1 MDFIVKEFKKK
12 KVKKMILLNQT
23 APGTQSPG
31 TQTQGKEKKEK
42 RPRMYDTLAMLTT
55 QDNGK
60 NIQITT
66 ITNFNII
73 GKLVRV
79 SPYEL
84 EVEVKGRDGKPEKW
98 IVMKHFIGY
107 LKFMQ

>member
-1 MDFIVKEFKKK
+1 LVDV
-12 KVKKMILLNQT
+12 NQK
-23 APGTQSPG
+23 AQPQGTQAQG
-31 TQTQGKEKKEK
+31 TQPEGKEKKEK
-42 RPRMYDTLAMLTT
+42 RPRMYDTLAMMTT

-66 ITNFNII
+66 ITNNIII

-84 EVEVKGRDGKPEKW
+84 EVEVKGRDGKPENL
-98 IVMKHFIGY
+98 IIMKHFIAY
-107 LKFMQ
+107 LKFTG

>member
-1 MDFIVKEFKKK
+1 MVDV
-12 KVKKMILLNQT
+12 NQKAQAQGT
-23 APGTQSPG
+23 QAQGTQS
-31 TQTQGKEKKEK
+31 QGKEK
-42 RPRMYDTLAMLTT
+42 RPRMYDTLAMMTT

-66 ITNFNII
+66 ITNNIII

-84 EVEVKGRDGKPEKW
+84 EVEVKGRDGKPENW
-98 IVMKHFIGY
+98 IVMKHFIAY
-107 LKFMQ
+107 LKLMQ

>member
-1 MDFIVKEFKKK
+1 MVDV
-12 KVKKMILLNQT
+12 NQK
-23 APGTQSPG
+23 AQSQGTQAQG
-31 TQTQGKEKKEK
+31 TQPQGKEKKEK
-42 RPRMYDTLAMLTT
+42 RPRMYDTLAMMTT

-66 ITNFNII
+66 ITNNIII

-84 EVEVKGRDGKPEKW
+84 EVEVKGRDGKPENL
-98 IVMKHFIGY
+98 IVMKHYIAY
-107 LKFMQ
+107 LKFTN